1 METVI
6 LVSVL
11 STLGV
16 VAVLTSVVVAF
27 IKLKGKVDV
36 NNFRE
41 EMKSFHDYLDHIE
54 RERRHSLDE
63 VHLRITKEEDEYW
76 RRSENELREIQSKFD
91 TVWRDMQSQTTN
103 LYSHIDS
110 RCDKLDSKIKIKN

>member
-63 VHLRITKEEDEYW
+63 VHLRISKHDDEQ
-76 RRSENELREIQSKFD
+76 RRDLSE
-91 TVWRDMQSQTTN
+91 TTTN
-103 LYSHIDS
+103 IYRHIDS
-110 RCDKLDSKIKIKN
+110 RCDKLDSKIKNKD